1 MKPMPDATG
10 SEPLPSDI
18 GPLNATAG
26 DGSRAAGNGA
36 GEERSEQQRRGG
48 GATSSAEG
56 SLAILKPMTDDTG
69 KKPLPPGIGPLK
81 ATAGDGSSAAGD
93 GAVRR

>member
-1 MKPMPDATG
+1 MPDATG

-36 GEERSEQQRRGG
+36 GEEQQRRGG
-48 GATSSAEG
+48 EATSSAEG